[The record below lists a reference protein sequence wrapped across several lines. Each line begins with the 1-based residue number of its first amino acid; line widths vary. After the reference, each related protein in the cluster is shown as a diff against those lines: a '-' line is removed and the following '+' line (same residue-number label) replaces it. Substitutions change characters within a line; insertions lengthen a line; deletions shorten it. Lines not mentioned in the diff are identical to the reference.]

1 MKKDYISPAML
12 TVALQHKSSILALSR
27 VETDGG
33 VELEYNKQSYN
44 QGNAWTKGNT
54 GNVNWDDDWSE

>member
-1 MKKDYISPAML
+1 MKKEYISPAML
-12 TVALQHKSSILALSR
+12 TVALQHKSSILTLSR

-33 VELEYNKQSYN
+33 VDLEYNKQSFN
-44 QGNAWTKGNT
+44 QVDAWTKGNT

>member
-1 MKKDYISPAML
+1 ML
-12 TVALQHKSSILALSR
+12 TVALQHKSSILTLSR

-33 VELEYNKQSYN
+33 VDLEYNKQSFN
-44 QGNAWTKGNT
+44 QVDAWTKGNT

>member
-1 MKKDYISPAML
+1 ML

>member
-12 TVALQHKSSILALSR
+12 TVALRQTNIIALSR

-33 VELEYNKQSYN
+33 VELEYNKQSFN
-44 QGNAWTKGNT
+44 QVDAWTKGNT